1 MVFPNFSFETV
12 KLLGLG
18 EEKTFWKYVLSQPLK
33 CFQILSSSFHLNI
46 KAGKGSSTLKAG
58 VCMPLSKVLCCL
70 IHLSLSLFASWE
82 SNISLIFLLALAD
95 LYSICWQAADI
106 FWQVIWLIK
115 TAREGKQG
123 EEASP
128 EANQHIRNAEHGRNT
143 QKHIYELALKKKK
156 PSTSIVLK
164 SREHRKLRLAL
175 CDGLAGWDEGSGR
188 QAQEG
193 RDVSHSIMSDSVTP
207 WNVAYPTLSMEFS
220 CQEYWSGLYFLL
232 QGIFLTLGLNPGL
245 LHCRQILYC
254 LSH

>member
-106 FWQVIWLIK
+106 VWQVIWLIK
-115 TAREGKQG
+115 TAREGKQA

-143 QKHIYELALKKKK
+143 QKHIYELALKKKTINFHCLEIK
-156 PSTSIVLK
+156 GTQEAQVGTLRWPSGVGWGK
-164 SREHRKLRLAL
+164 WEAGSRGKG
-175 CDGLAGWDEGSGR
+175 C
-188 QAQEG
+188 
-193 RDVSHSIMSDSVTP
+193 
-207 WNVAYPTLSMEFS
+207 
-220 CQEYWSGLYFLL
+220 
-232 QGIFLTLGLNPGL
+232 
-245 LHCRQILYC
+245 
-254 LSH
+254 